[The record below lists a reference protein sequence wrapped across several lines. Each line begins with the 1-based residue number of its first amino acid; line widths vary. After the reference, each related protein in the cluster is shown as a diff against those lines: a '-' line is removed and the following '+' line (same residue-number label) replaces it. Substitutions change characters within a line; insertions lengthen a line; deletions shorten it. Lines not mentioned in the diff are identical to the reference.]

1 MNNSHKTDGSLKMP
15 KKLKLEEI
23 TVGHLK
29 IDDEY
34 DIISNNATIVESA
47 KKMKEKNI
55 PDLVVVDDDNKVL
68 GTVSTFDI
76 VSKIVADSKSTDVH
90 ITEIME
96 KVCPFS
102 LTTKI
107 TDAFDEMKEK
117 QVEVVPVTN
126 DKNKLLGV
134 VTVMDV
140 FSAIEAFS

>member
-1 MNNSHKTDGSLKMP
+1 MP

-34 DIISNNATIVESA
+34 DIISNSATIVESA
-47 KKMKEKNI
+47 RKMKEKNI
-55 PDLVVVDDDNKVL
+55 PDLVVVDENNKVL

-76 VSKIVADSKSTDVH
+76 VSKIVANNKSNEGSIID
-90 ITEIME
+90 IME
-96 KVCPFS
+96 KVAPFS
-102 LTTKI
+102 LQTKVTT
-107 TDAFDEMKEK
+107 AFDQMKK
-117 QVEVVPVTN
+117 NQIEVVPVT
-126 DKNKLLGV
+126 DEENKLLGV